1 MALIGSWKEL
11 LVNQSKR
18 VDLEGFPKPS
28 RSIGRIANDLIA
40 RGCAGKILAVV
51 THAAYLIADDGE
63 IFWLAHETLPMHP
76 RAILAEFDENT
87 LRVGMDFSARD
98 GRVRLADRLT
108 IDCTT
113 AERWL
118 PAPIKP
124 ARVAPPAKLRARG
137 DASSKLYG
145 TSLPIANV
153 ARACREKNI
162 PAVAEQSKALIGLGA
177 GLTPAGDDFIGGLL
191 FAAHHL
197 NRAYRLR
204 WDRDSFD
211 ELLAYART
219 QTNQISF
226 TILRDHACGEGVE
239 PLHTWLAAMLDEPER
254 SDLATHARRVS
265 AIGDTSGKEMLAGAL
280 IGITLV
286 T

>member
-1 MALIGSWKEL
+1 LA
-11 LVNQSKR
+11 NQSKS
-18 VDLEGFPKPS
+18 VDLGGFGKPS
-28 RSIGRIANDLIA
+28 RSIGRIASDLIT

-51 THAAYLIADDGE
+51 TNAAYLVTDDGE
-63 IFWLAHETLPMHP
+63 IFWLAREALPMHP
-76 RAILAEFDENT
+76 RAILAEFDENA
-87 LRVGMDFSARD
+87 LRVGMIFSARD

-113 AERWL
+113 AKRWL
-118 PAPIKP
+118 PAPINP
-124 ARVAPPAKLRARG
+124 ARVAPPAKLSARA
-137 DASSKLYG
+137 DKLYTSYG

-162 PAVAEQSKALIGLGA
+162 AAVAEQSKALIGLGA
-177 GLTPAGDDFIGGLL
+177 GLTPAGDDFIGGML

-204 WDRDSFD
+204 WDQRSFD

-226 TILRDHACGEGVE
+226 TILRDHARGESVE

-254 SDLATHARRVS
+254 SDLATYARRVS
-265 AIGDTSGKEMLAGAL
+265 AIGDTSGREMLAGAL